1 MLTLQDQDLQK
12 AVAYGQ
18 SFASHGCEGSWEGSG
33 AILGGG
39 CQDPP
44 GEEKR
49 ALIPSSMVSD
59 SGIQHPFFSVF
70 CFETVTLYP
79 QNRKTIPPKIL
90 LRTTLSTI
98 SC

>member
-18 SFASHGCEGSWEGSG
+18 SFASRGCEGSWEGSG

-59 SGIQHPFFSVF
+59 SGIQHPFFSV
-70 CFETVTLYP
+70 V
-79 QNRKTIPPKIL
+79 RA
-90 LRTTLSTI
+90 LRL
-98 SC
+98 